1 MGNDGRGKDDLG
13 MPREERI
20 GEAPAA
26 VPLTREFPPTDAE
39 LELLDKLRRAEHTGI
54 DSLMLAVMNGRDINK
69 PFVINACLDLIQ
81 HVRRLEQ
88 QSGAV
93 SQNASR
99 QIATTT
105 ERIAK
110 LEKAVDEEFE
120 TINKQHIENVAKII
134 QRVDDI
140 AKILSDTIQWLGLAW
155 SKRTRSS
162 LPKMP
167 EPSAVTKAQVGGG
180 AP

>member
-54 DSLMLAVMNGRDINK
+54 DSLMLAVMNGRDVAK

-110 LEKAVDEEFE
+110 LEKAADEEFE
-120 TINKQHIENVAKII
+120 ELHRSARDV
-134 QRVDDI
+134 R
-140 AKILSDTIQWLGLAW
+140 KILSDTIQWLGLAW
-155 SKRTRSS
+155 PKRTRSS